1 MPRGSNYVPIRCLG
15 RGAFGEATLYRKTED
30 NSLVVWKE
38 VDLGRMDLKEQQ
50 AALSEVD
57 ILSSLPPHPNII
69 QYFTH
74 FQSYPPEAPMLL
86 IEMEYASG
94 GNLQQYIGR
103 ATYPLEQEAVEW
115 LFYQLM
121 SGVRHIH
128 NVHVL
133 HRDIKS
139 MNIFLNRTD
148 ALLKLGDFGI
158 SKRLD
163 QSQHMAQSVVGT
175 PYYMSPE
182 LMQGL
187 QYDEKSDIWACGC
200 VLFELLTLKK
210 SFDATNAL
218 RLAHDVVH
226 GNLQGTVDRNVF
238 SGDICDLV
246 DKMLSPDPKDRP
258 SAAEVLSNSCFQDRS
273 KMYELRLARAAARIS
288 TTPSI
293 PRPNSA
299 GNLNSSTNDSVD
311 CGDSVSGSDSFYAHS
326 SSSLSFVG
334 SGASFTTN
342 PTIASQGSEV
352 FTWGGGRL
360 TPVKLEEFSLK
371 QASSAISVAV
381 GPNVMAAIS
390 LERDLLTWTASGCS
404 PEYNTGQLGHGAL
417 KSQRRP
423 KVVEALDCQVQQVA
437 CGSEFTLILTAE
449 GSLLFCGMVDLDTM
463 DEEEDPDE
471 SEIDDVNEPAFDI
484 TAPNL
489 TPTLLPT
496 PINTKVQYIAC
507 GSNHCIVVTQTAY
520 GGQLYS
526 WGCGEFGRL
535 GLGHENDVAKPTKVT
550 TPEGECFTF
559 VACGTDYTMAL
570 TSNGRLYSSGSNEF
584 NKIGQNIIGPSGVKA
599 SRKMGFDS
607 PCIYSMTLSKTL
619 SALRFTFACCGYSH
633 SALIDVN
640 GRIVVLGDNSHGQLG
655 NGDLSVKEAKGY
667 HIVQGVF
674 VGKKCH
680 KLSCGDYFTVAA
692 TTDNEVY
699 AWGLASEGRL
709 GFDTSE
715 VSSLA
720 NYSDKSERANAKQQI
735 VSRPKPV
742 FGALHSVTGLASSG
756 WYTILIAERVESTKT
771 INADPVTLISC
782 ADEWN
787 GRIEDNFYDYSDS
800 QNTFDISAFGFKP
813 GDDSRERGQPQSSL
827 GESSFAP
834 DWLLKEMESAEFIAV
849 DEKERIQSHEK
860 GVGDFS
866 QLSRKSTKGAILQVT
881 LDLTKEIER
890 LRTENLRLND
900 IIREQQIRIDQME
913 KEEQTNN

>member
-246 DKMLSPDPKDRP
+246 DKMLSP
-258 SAAEVLSNSCFQDRS
+258 
-273 KMYELRLARAAARIS
+273 
-288 TTPSI
+288 
-293 PRPNSA
+293 
-299 GNLNSSTNDSVD
+299 
-311 CGDSVSGSDSFYAHS
+311 
-326 SSSLSFVG
+326 
-334 SGASFTTN
+334 
-342 PTIASQGSEV
+342 
-352 FTWGGGRL
+352 
-360 TPVKLEEFSLK
+360 
-371 QASSAISVAV
+371 
-381 GPNVMAAIS
+381 
-390 LERDLLTWTASGCS
+390 ASGCS